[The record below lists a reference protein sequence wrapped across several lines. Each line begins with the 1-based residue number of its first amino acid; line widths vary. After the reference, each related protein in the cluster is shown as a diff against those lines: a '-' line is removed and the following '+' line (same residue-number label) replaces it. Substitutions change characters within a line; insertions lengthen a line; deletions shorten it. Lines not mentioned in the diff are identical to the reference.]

1 MDSRGGIG
9 DVKTDRG
16 ENHVVMETEME
27 IWNYKLRSAKDDLDH
42 QKL

>member
-1 MDSRGGIG
+1 VTEMDSRGGIG

-27 IWNYKLRSAKDDLDH
+27 I
-42 QKL
+42 